1 MSDAA
6 ILKKAHKLNI
16 LRNMFGSVRIIEP
29 NCSFLRLIAPFKGA
43 RRRVS
48 KIRPKFSQAKG
59 LKRFIFRR
67 KYGIIKIQPLQRFAL
82 AHSRKERRKRT
93 QWQGK

>member
-29 NCSFLRLIAPFKGA
+29 NCSFLRLIAPFKGD
-43 RRRVS
+43 
-48 KIRPKFSQAKG
+48 
-59 LKRFIFRR
+59 R
-67 KYGIIKIQPLQRFAL
+67 K
-82 AHSRKERRKRT
+82 SVV
-93 QWQGK
+93 